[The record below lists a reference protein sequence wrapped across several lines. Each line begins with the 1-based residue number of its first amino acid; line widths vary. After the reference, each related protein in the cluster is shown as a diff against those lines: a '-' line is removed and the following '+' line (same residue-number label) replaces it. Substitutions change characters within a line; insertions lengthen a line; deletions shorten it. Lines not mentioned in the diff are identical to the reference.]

1 MPSKKRRR
9 IGFAFRL
16 IVSFIALIVALAL
29 GIEGAALAILERNAL
44 AEASAQIAS
53 GAKTL
58 ERNVQLEMKAC
69 RNEALLLASR
79 PDLVAAAKAGDGAAL
94 KGIARLG
101 MASTGRSLILITDA
115 KGKALA
121 RGHSDKKGDDV
132 TGQWVVREA
141 IAGRTSMAPEEGT
154 EVKLTLRGSAP
165 IVSGGATIGAVVV
178 GTDLSGNEAFV
189 DDMKGILAMECTL
202 FYGETRAVT
211 TIVSEGKR
219 ISGTKIDNKTVI
231 ESVLRGGKSYQTAY
245 PIAGV
250 MYDTLYWPIK
260 TGAGRVIGMYFL
272 GRSRAATEGTTL
284 MIMGSMV
291 AAALVIAAIAIVFAL
306 LFARSNTK
314 PLAAAAY
321 FAKRMAEG
329 EIGARI
335 AIARRDEIGEMADA
349 LDSMGERLRSVVVG
363 VKASVTRLSAG
374 SVQISGAAESIAE
387 GASRQAASAE
397 EVSASIEEIGAT
409 TRQNADNAQATEAI
423 ALRTASEAEEGG
435 RAVSGA
441 VETVR
446 EIAQRIVVV
455 DEIARQT
462 NLLALNAA
470 IEAARAGEAGKGF
483 AVVASEV
490 RKLAERSQEAAAHI
504 MRLSTEGSD
513 RAEAAG
519 GLIAKIMPDVRKT
532 AELVREIS
540 AASREQSA
548 GIEQVTKAVM
558 ELDRVIQSN
567 AASSEETAS
576 ASKTLADEAL
586 ALESA
591 MAFFKAG

>member
-1 MPSKKRRR
+1 
-9 IGFAFRL
+9 
-16 IVSFIALIVALAL
+16 
-29 GIEGAALAILERNAL
+29 
-44 AEASAQIAS
+44 
-53 GAKTL
+53 
-58 ERNVQLEMKAC
+58 
-69 RNEALLLASR
+69 
-79 PDLVAAAKAGDGAAL
+79 
-94 KGIARLG
+94 
-101 MASTGRSLILITDA
+101 
-115 KGKALA
+115 
-121 RGHSDKKGDDV
+121 
-132 TGQWVVREA
+132 
-141 IAGRTSMAPEEGT
+141 
-154 EVKLTLRGSAP
+154 
-165 IVSGGATIGAVVV
+165 
-178 GTDLSGNEAFV
+178 
-189 DDMKGILAMECTL
+189 
-202 FYGETRAVT
+202 
-211 TIVSEGKR
+211 
-219 ISGTKIDNKTVI
+219 
-231 ESVLRGGKSYQTAY
+231 
-245 PIAGV
+245 